1 MDDFIEMIIDVAADV
16 AGERVLCKPARRK
29 RNPLAS
35 FLIGLAGAGTV
46 GLICYAVVSMLIK

>member
-1 MDDFIEMIIDVAADV
+1 MDDFIETIIDVTADV
-16 AGERVLCKPARRK
+16 AGERALQKPARQK

-35 FLIGLAGAGTV
+35 FLIGLAGAGTA